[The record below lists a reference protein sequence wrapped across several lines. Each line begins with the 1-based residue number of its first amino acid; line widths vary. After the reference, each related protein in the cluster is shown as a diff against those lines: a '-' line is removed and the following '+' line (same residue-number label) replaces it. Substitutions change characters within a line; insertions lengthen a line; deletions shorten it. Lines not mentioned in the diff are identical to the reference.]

1 MAKRQEL
8 KNDAC
13 PVARALTVVG
23 DQWSL
28 MIIRDAFDGVSRFG
42 VFQKSLG
49 VARNILADR
58 LRKLVD
64 NGILEMAP
72 ASDGTAYGE
81 YVLTPKG
88 ASLFGV
94 LVGLRQW
101 SEEHL
106 YGAGESHSTMVERDS
121 GMPVPRMQLS
131 GRDGRALGA
140 ADTVVN
146 KLPSAGA

>member
-8 KNDAC
+8 RMDAC

-28 MIIRDAFDGVSRFG
+28 MIVRDAFDGVRRFG
-42 VFQKSLG
+42 VFQKNLG

-58 LRKLVD
+58 LRKLVE
-64 NGILEMAP
+64 NGILDMAP

-88 ASLFGV
+88 LSLFGV
-94 LVGLRQW
+94 LVTLRQW
-101 SEEHL
+101 SEAHL
-106 YGAGESHSTMVERDS
+106 YGAGESHSTMVERDT
-121 GMPVPRMQLS
+121 GTAVPTMRLS
-131 GRDGRALGA
+131 RPDGRVLGP

-146 KLPSAGA
+146 KLPVLP